1 MTTYKCL
8 HPVWCL
14 FPNESFAGT
23 KKLSTP
29 LRPRFVELVQGKMP
43 WNTFHISKT
52 TVPTVKY
59 PISQS
64 VCDRPSAKSFGPS
77 RSTGVSVPETPLEM
91 NDFGLRYPNSTQTL
105 PSCGMNLSTWLKFA
119 NLDAFL
125 VHLFVPWND
134 SNLMVP
140 LSLNPWEMSQKKD
153 TQRFCQRWMVE
164 ARQCPKWMVFLCFS
178 WAKTDF
184 DLVRLRRSFLQL
196 VAETLRRLSPEKRR
210 ESIARSPSQVGTILN
225 VRNYDIKEDITKQ
238 SSHDLG
244 FQ

>member
-1 MTTYKCL
+1 MTLISKWKFRWNKEAFDPSPAKIRGIGSRENAMEHIPYQLNHSSHSKICHKSIGL
-8 HPVWCL
+8 WQAVCKKLRPFKVDWCL
-14 FPNESFAGT
+14 CAWNSPRNEWFWFEVPKQYSN
-23 KKLSTP
+23 TP
-29 LRPRFVELVQGKMP
+29 
-43 WNTFHISKT
+43 
-52 TVPTVKY
+52 
-59 PISQS
+59 
-64 VCDRPSAKSFGPS
+64 
-77 RSTGVSVPETPLEM
+77 
-91 NDFGLRYPNSTQTL
+91 
-105 PSCGMNLSTWLKFA
+105 STWLKFA
-119 NLDAFL
+119 SLDAFL

-140 LSLNPWEMSQKKD
+140 PSLNPWEMSQKKD